1 MSTLLCLLLLP
12 LAAAETPR
20 EAKIKALEAIAKAG
34 GEVREVKIAN
44 PKFGDA
50 DLAALLEHLRALPE
64 LRTLDLS
71 ETRVT
76 IEGVLKLKELKKLQM
91 LGVPAA
97 VFKDPAI
104 KALQKENKNLG
115 ILGPVVPVKT
125 TIGAPR

>member
-1 MSTLLCLLLLP
+1 MTTALCLLLLP

-20 EAKIKALEAIAKAG
+20 EARIKALEAITKAG
-34 GEVREVKIAN
+34 GEVTVVKIAN

-50 DLAALLEHLRALPE
+50 DLGALLEHLQALPE

-76 IEGVLKLKELKKLQM
+76 IDGVLKLKELKQLQM
-91 LGVPAA
+91 LGVPTA

-104 KALQKENKNLG
+104 KALQRANKRLG
-115 ILGPVVPVKT
+115 IAGPVVPVDTRLK
-125 TIGAPR
+125 